1 MNDKGAAAPHDAASG
16 VESADILRQLVA
28 GSQLLAIDTLHF
40 VAKRR
45 DQAAGQ
51 LLSPIDSST
60 AAVESKFEAMQPT
73 LPPVDKCSFLVRGML
88 RFISLGASEQPAA
101 EISIVLRLT
110 YSFAGRTEALSND
123 ELGQF
128 ANQVAVHHAWPFMR
142 ERVVTACQLIG
153 VPPHVLPLRK
163 LTA

>member
-1 MNDKGAAAPHDAASG
+1 MSKKGTAASG
-16 VESADILRQLVA
+16 GPASGTERTDLLRQLAA

-45 DQAAGQ
+45 DQAVGQ

-73 LPPVDKCSFLVRGML
+73 LPPVDACSFLVRGL
-88 RFISLGASEQPAA
+88 VRFVSHGEGEQPAA

-110 YSFAGRTEALSND
+110 YSFAGRTEPLSND